1 MQGINE
7 AVLPGLDDPNLERDG
22 FQEVELYISGRKL
35 LDKDIMSKSDPQA
48 ELYIDGKLIG
58 KTENARNTLNPD
70 FKTSFKV
77 EYYFEKK

>member
-1 MQGINE
+1 
-7 AVLPGLDDPNLERDG
+7 
-22 FQEVELYISGRKL
+22 
-35 LDKDIMSKSDPQA
+35 MSKSDPQA